1 MANRTFSKRIR
12 NLRIDHNLSMDA
24 LAKKLG
30 VTKSRISMWENNG
43 TVPRDD
49 ILICLA
55 RLYGVSTDYLLG
67 NDALEECRPK
77 EPDRLAHMK
86 RNLEKLNNQQLLKAE
101 SLLRIV
107 FPDIFEEED
116 I

>member
-12 NLRIDHNLSMDA
+12 NLRIDHNLTMNA

-49 ILICLA
+49 ILI
-55 RLYGVSTDYLLG
+55 
-67 NDALEECRPK
+67 
-77 EPDRLAHMK
+77 
-86 RNLEKLNNQQLLKAE
+86 
-101 SLLRIV
+101 
-107 FPDIFEEED
+107 
-116 I
+116 